1 MNPRERIM
9 AAIVGLGVAG
19 VVLYNLVNF
28 VFIKQCQEADA
39 LMIELKA
46 EQVEL
51 NNLNAMKSNLVQR
64 WMKCAGQTLSF
75 DKTQARDS
83 FGKQLKEL
91 AKQHG
96 FNHAVFSTSN
106 GTKIG
111 SRTKIETVAH
121 RIGVQGQFEK
131 VIGFLRDIYNT
142 PYLCQVTK
150 LTIAAEGGTKGGGRD
165 IVKLDFTVETPV
177 LPQISKN
184 QIPEVAYA
192 KVMQLDGEI
201 PMPRCRDDLL
211 GEDTFAILANRNI
224 LRQYQPPPANVV
236 MIDNQDWKTV
246 ALRVRFLWD
255 NQVEQEIIKTV
266 ASKSTKSVEGKGS
279 IVEIEGTYADGVAFG
294 PKQFDYS
301 KKKDWK
307 YLVNVHHDPPPPEVV
322 DLAVDNQHHEAV
334 FLDVIFTDLENKPH
348 IEPTI
353 YLEPGRS
360 DVRQY
365 KDIKTVN
372 VTARYASGTAA
383 AAKSFTPNAAKQTY
397 TVPPEA
403 VEVVDE
409 TGQPVEDQ
417 PADPSLTV
425 TGLLTY
431 EGTCEMIAG
440 TAEGRRVFSAGEEG
454 LVDGGTLVGVHPFG
468 GVVRMPTGNF
478 YLYPL
483 GKNFA
488 QRVLLDAAD
497 ETQVASAIDEW
508 SRQ

>member
-1 MNPRERIM
+1 M
-9 AAIVGLGVAG
+9 AAIIGLAVAG

-28 VFIKQCQEADA
+28 AFIKQCRDADDTMA
-39 LMIELKA
+39 ELKT

-51 NNLNAMKSNLVQR
+51 NNLNATKSNLVQR
-64 WMKCAGQTLSF
+64 WMKYAGQTLSF
-75 DKTQARDS
+75 DKTQARDI

-91 AKQHG
+91 AKEHG
-96 FNHAVFSTSN
+96 FNNAVFSMSS

-121 RIGVQGQFEK
+121 RIGVQGKYDK

-150 LTIAAEGGTKGGGRD
+150 LSIAAEGDRKGGRRD

-177 LPQISKN
+177 LPVVSKSK
-184 QIPEVAYA
+184 IPEVAQA
-192 KVMQLDGEI
+192 KVMQLDGEE

-211 GEDTFAILANRNI
+211 GEDAFVILANRNI
-224 LRQYQPPPANVV
+224 LRQYQPPPANIV

-246 ALRVRFLWD
+246 AVEVRFFWD
-255 NQVEQEIIKTV
+255 NAVEQEFAKTV
-266 ASKSTKSVEGKGS
+266 ASKSSKSVPGKGS
-279 IVEIEGTYADGVAFG
+279 IVEIRGVYADGVTFG
-294 PKQFDYS
+294 PERLDFS
-301 KKKDWK
+301 KKKNWQYVVK
-307 YLVNVHHDPPPPEVV
+307 AHHDRPPPEVV
-322 DLAVDNQHHEAV
+322 DLAVDNQHHEPV
-334 FLDVIFTDLENKPH
+334 FLDVIFTGLDGQLH
-348 IEPTI
+348 VEPTI

-360 DVRQY
+360 DIRQY

-372 VTARYASGTAA
+372 VTARYASGTVSSPEA
-383 AAKSFTPNAAKQTY
+383 FTPKDAKQTY

-403 VEVVDE
+403 VEVVVDGTE
-409 TGQPVEDQ
+409 KPVED
-417 PADPSLTV
+417 PPPDVSLTV

-440 TAEGRRVFSAGEEG
+440 TAKSRKVIPAGEAG

-468 GVVRMPTGNF
+468 GVVKMPTGNF

-488 QRVLLDAAD
+488 QRVWLDATD
-497 ETQVASAIDEW
+497 ETQLATAIDEW